1 MSDAIFIVTALLPEF
16 AGPVLPAGL
25 LIWGIRKFMR
35 VRRLRRSL
43 MATKG
48 DAAARQM
55 EYDRIV
61 SRG

>member
-35 VRRLRRSL
+35 VRRLHRSL

-55 EYDRIV
+55 
-61 SRG
+61 